1 MKKVQTIKNIE
12 GILLHSKEAGNGN
25 RIVFIFTKNYGN
37 QTAFVS
43 QRTIKSFGSGLLM
56 PFTYLRCSM
65 AETSFDKWTLI
76 QYEGKNICDISKFS
90 YEDWCRWCFV
100 IEIIKWGFPLGE
112 KDINAYIRPVKCLK
126 GILDKNKQVS
136 AYITALQMLY
146 AAGYDAS
153 AQEMCELYNLSD
165 ESKILLQKFINYS
178 WEKPMGINI
187 SKEMLKEIA
196 LYLDKFVKSVCDM
209 ELKSKKMFI

>member
-1 MKKVQTIKNIE
+1 
-12 GILLHSKEAGNGN
+12 
-25 RIVFIFTKNYGN
+25 
-37 QTAFVS
+37 
-43 QRTIKSFGSGLLM
+43 
-56 PFTYLRCSM
+56 
-65 AETSFDKWTLI
+65 
-76 QYEGKNICDISKFS
+76 
-90 YEDWCRWCFV
+90 
-100 IEIIKWGFPLGE
+100 
-112 KDINAYIRPVKCLK
+112 
-126 GILDKNKQVS
+126 
-136 AYITALQMLY
+136 MLY
-146 AAGYDAS
+146 SAGYDAS